1 MFITATCFES
11 VMQVPPLVMS
21 FSEVKKNYVYLY
33 YFLISQGLDLGMP
46 CDDKFMNDVMEVK
59 QICTQWLNKT
69 KQVKSEIEYE
79 I

>member
-1 MFITATCFES
+1 
-11 VMQVPPLVMS
+11 MQVPPLVMS

-59 QICTQWLNKT
+59 QICTQWLNKA